1 MITMPRIRI
10 RMRFGTRIT
19 MLQNTPAVI
28 MMKTTTTLRAMMT
41 TNFSLRYE
49 NHQGAKTRCRNNEM
63 FRLIIVT
70 PTIANDRLLLK

>member
-28 MMKTTTTLRAMMT
+28 MMKTITLRAMMT
-41 TNFSLRYE
+41 TNFALRYE